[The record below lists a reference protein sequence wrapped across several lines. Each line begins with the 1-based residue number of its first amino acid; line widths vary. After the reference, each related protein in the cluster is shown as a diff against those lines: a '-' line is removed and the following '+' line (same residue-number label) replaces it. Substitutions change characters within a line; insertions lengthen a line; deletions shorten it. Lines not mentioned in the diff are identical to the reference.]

1 MPGCGTPLGAE
12 PGDIAD
18 TDMLDAAAPPVATA
32 PTVASVAIV
41 TAVSMIS
48 TAKYDVQKI
57 GNFDCN
63 SRNLFFCHSPSSA
76 FI

>member
-48 TAKYDVQKI
+48 TAK
-57 GNFDCN
+57 
-63 SRNLFFCHSPSSA
+63 
-76 FI
+76 

>member
-1 MPGCGTPLGAE
+1 MIIKTLVNRTYGCSLPVPGCGTPLGAE

-18 TDMLDAAAPPVATA
+18 TDMDDAAAPPLATA

-48 TAKYDVQKI
+48 TAK
-57 GNFDCN
+57 
-63 SRNLFFCHSPSSA
+63 
-76 FI
+76 

>member
-1 MPGCGTPLGAE
+1 MPCIVKPLGNKTYGYLLPVPGCGTPLGAE

-48 TAKYDVQKI
+48 TAK
-57 GNFDCN
+57 
-63 SRNLFFCHSPSSA
+63 
-76 FI
+76 

>member
-1 MPGCGTPLGAE
+1 MDYQNIRKQNVCLLPVPGCGTPLGAE

-18 TDMLDAAAPPVATA
+18 TDMDDAAAPPLATA

-48 TAKYDVQKI
+48 TAK
-57 GNFDCN
+57 
-63 SRNLFFCHSPSSA
+63 
-76 FI
+76 

>member
-1 MPGCGTPLGAE
+1 MYGCLLPVPGCGTPLGAE

-18 TDMLDAAAPPVATA
+18 TDMDDAAAPPLATA

-48 TAKYDVQKI
+48 TAK
-57 GNFDCN
+57 
-63 SRNLFFCHSPSSA
+63 
-76 FI
+76 

>member
-1 MPGCGTPLGAE
+1 MIKNRQIPWIIQTLGNRAYGCSLPVPGCGTPLGAE

-18 TDMLDAAAPPVATA
+18 TDMDDAAAPPLATA

-48 TAKYDVQKI
+48 TAK
-57 GNFDCN
+57 
-63 SRNLFFCHSPSSA
+63 
-76 FI
+76 

>member
-1 MPGCGTPLGAE
+1 MDCHTIRTQSLWMFLPVPGCGTPLGAE

-18 TDMLDAAAPPVATA
+18 TDMDDAAAPPLATA

-48 TAKYDVQKI
+48 TAK
-57 GNFDCN
+57 
-63 SRNLFFCHSPSSA
+63 
-76 FI
+76 

>member
-1 MPGCGTPLGAE
+1 MPWMFLPAPGCGTPLGAE

-18 TDMLDAAAPPVATA
+18 TDMVDAAAPPVATA

-48 TAKYDVQKI
+48 TAK
-57 GNFDCN
+57 
-63 SRNLFFCHSPSSA
+63 
-76 FI
+76 